1 MSAAAPL
8 RLVVL
13 ISGRGSN
20 MTAIA
25 RACRAGEIH
34 AQIACVIADRADAA
48 GLASAAALGAAT
60 ATVPRSKGEA
70 ASDFEARMAEAID
83 AARPDLIALAG
94 FMRILSAGFV
104 ARYLGRMLNVHPSLL
119 PAYRG
124 LHTHRR
130 VLAAGAHQ
138 HGASVHYVTPELD
151 AGPVVLQ
158 SRVPVRAGD
167 TETALAARVLRTEH
181 VIYPRVI
188 GWVAA
193 GRLKWHDGAAWL
205 DGARLDQP
213 IVEEFSA
220 ADT

>member
-1 MSAAAPL
+1 MSAAPPL

-34 AQIACVIADRADAA
+34 AQVASVISDRADAP

-60 ATVPRSKGEA
+60 ATVLRSRGA
-70 ASDFEARMAEAID
+70 PPADFEARLAAAVD

-104 ARYLGRMLNVHPSLL
+104 GRYLGRMLNVHPSLL

-124 LHTHRR
+124 
-130 VLAAGAHQ
+130 
-138 HGASVHYVTPELD
+138 
-151 AGPVVLQ
+151 
-158 SRVPVRAGD
+158 
-167 TETALAARVLRTEH
+167 
-181 VIYPRVI
+181 
-188 GWVAA
+188 
-193 GRLKWHDGAAWL
+193 
-205 DGARLDQP
+205 
-213 IVEEFSA
+213 
-220 ADT
+220 

>member
-1 MSAAAPL
+1 DSRPDRARDRGPRGCRRTCQRRRARHRDRRGATL
-8 RLVVL
+8 Q
-13 ISGRGSN
+13 GRGGRGFRG
-20 MTAIA
+20 AA
-25 RACRAGEIH
+25 GRRDRRRAPGP
-34 AQIACVIADRADAA
+34 DRARRLHAH
-48 GLASAAALGAAT
+48 
-60 ATVPRSKGEA
+60 P
-70 ASDFEARMAEAID
+70 
-83 AARPDLIALAG
+83 
-94 FMRILSAGFV
+94 
-104 ARYLGRMLNVHPSLL
+104 LGRLRGALPRGMLNVHPSLL

-130 VLAAGAHQ
+130 VLAAAARA

-167 TETALAARVLRTEH
+167 TEAALAARVLRTEH

-193 GRLKWHDGAAWL
+193 GRLRWHDGAAWL